1 MKHKRIAALTAASVL
16 ALSCFSYTGTAFA
29 AVQYKD
35 VTFSGLTVNGGEA
48 IAGVDI
54 SSVIALEKSGVVF
67 KDKDGNPQDI
77 FLTLKDAGVNYIR
90 VRIWNKPETNSGVT
104 YGGGANDINTAVEI
118 AKRCSKYGLKLLV
131 DFHYSDFWADPG
143 KQKAPKEWANY
154 SVDQKCSA
162 ISSFT
167 SDSLKKLK
175 ATGAEIGMVQVG
187 NETTTGLCG
196 EKDWKNICALM
207 NAGSKAVRQF
217 DKNILVAVH
226 FTNPEKSGNYEWLAG
241 NLKTYGVDYDVFAS
255 SYYPYWHGT
264 PQNLTNVLGNIARK
278 YNKYVIVAETS
289 WANTFEDSD
298 NFANT
303 IGDES
308 SLGNYVS
315 YPVSVQG
322 QTDALTNV
330 FDAVAKIGPKGI
342 GAFYWEP
349 AWITVGD
356 NYEHNLSLWERDGS
370 GWATKASGEY
380 DEDGGKWFGGSSVDN
395 QALFSQDGRPLDSLY
410 VYSHIKSDKNTQ
422 PEEQKDNLL
431 DNPGFE
437 DGDSGWKL
445 ENTTTGE
452 YAKFEVNGEMTRT
465 GSYAAHWYS
474 ANAFQYTGLYAEYTA
489 PETGSY
495 VFTDWL
501 AGEKT
506 SYKTMISI
514 NGSAVKDDTGS
525 VTSYDN
531 WQESTVEF
539 SAQKGDTIGIWIELN
554 GEAGGY
560 GSVDDCELY
569 LKKQA
574 SVPSPSPEPTVSP
587 APQSPEPANTPDPGP
602 SPEPTP
608 TTDPETPPTLVS
620 IDDPIKGDINEDRKV
635 NASDLIVLLSYMQN
649 TSSFSETE
657 AKQADMDYNEKINII
672 DLLYLKE
679 RILDGTYR

>member
-1 MKHKRIAALTAASVL
+1 MKQRIIAALAAASVL
-16 ALSCFSYTGTAFA
+16 ALSSFSYMNTASA

-54 SSVIALEKSGVVF
+54 SSVISLEKSGVVF

-90 VRIWNKPETNSGVT
+90 VRVWNKPETNSGVT
-104 YGGGANDINTAVEI
+104 YGGGDNDIDTAVAI
-118 AKRCSKYGLKLLV
+118 AERCSKYGLKLLV

-162 ISSFT
+162 INSFT

-175 ATGAEIGMVQVG
+175 ATGVEIGMVQVG

-196 EKDWKNICALM
+196 ETDWKNICALM

-278 YNKYVIVAETS
+278 YNKYVMVAETS

-437 DGDSGWKL
+437 DGSNGWKL

-560 GSVDDCELY
+560 GSVDDCVFY

-574 SVPSPSPEPTVSP
+574 SVPSPEPTVSP
-587 APQSPEPANTPDPGP
+587 TPVSTEPTP

-608 TTDPETPPTLVS
+608 SEDPPTPSTPVS
-620 IDDPIKGDINEDRKV
+620 QSDPKKGDIDEDNKV
-635 NASDLIVLLSYMQN
+635 NSSDLLLMLSYMQN
-649 TSSFSETE
+649 ETSLSENVTWY
-657 AKQADMDYNEKINII
+657 ADMDDNGKVNII
-672 DLLYLKE
+672 DLLLLKE
-679 RILDGTYR
+679 RILSGMYR